1 MEVIRAFIA
10 IELPEPVKEALGRI
24 LSELKEMDHSPVKWV
39 DPEGIH
45 LTLKFLGNIP
55 DGRVTAITTAYSGA
69 SNDASPFRLELNGL
83 GAFPN
88 LRKPRVVWVGMGG
101 DIANLLKLQK
111 NIERALVPL
120 GFPAEKRSFSPH
132 LTLGRVRD
140 RASAPERHSLG
151 EIVASLK
158 AGGTP
163 SFEVSS
169 VSLIRS
175 TLTREGAIYNRLA
188 SVALGSGEVL

>member
-24 LSELKEMDHSPVKWV
+24 LSGLKERDHSPVKWV
-39 DPEGIH
+39 DSEGIH

-55 DGRVTAITTAYSGA
+55 DGRVTEITTAYSRA
-69 SNDASPFRLELNGL
+69 LTDASPFRLELNGL

-88 LRKPRVVWVGMGG
+88 LRNPRVVWVGIGG
-101 DIANLLKLQK
+101 DITNLLKFQK

-120 GFPAEKRSFSPH
+120 GFPAEKRFFSPH

-140 RASAPERHSLG
+140 RASAPERRSLG
-151 EIVASLK
+151 ELVASLK
-158 AGGTP
+158 AGSTP

-188 SVALGSGEVL
+188 SVALGSGKVL